1 MSSNTIVPCPDIS
14 FDIQQVHMDI
24 RWLLEKRFSF
34 ELTKDCFDQNKQNT
48 LGVNLT
54 HPPMEGRALEI
65 VAEKGWPADL
75 IRSKY
80 LGPLTLGDKPAA
92 DAGLDPSSYTI
103 IGEEIADR
111 YVGSV
116 IEQVKQYHA
125 KAYPKLKPV
134 TRVYCA
140 YLNTFS
146 GYRMHI
152 DTHTTF
158 KYHLPVIENKYS
170 FMFSEN
176 ESGIEMT
183 NLPADGRLWRLDTRK
198 LHSAVNLAPL
208 SNNYRMHIIF
218 SVYDDPFNIYDSGVY
233 AQP

>member
-1 MSSNTIVPCPDIS
+1 MTSKTIEPCNGVSFDVNRINQDIEWLLKYVS
-14 FDIQQVHMDI
+14 FDIKDY
-24 RWLLEKRFSF
+24 FSI
-34 ELTKDCFDQNKQNT
+34 EENTK
-48 LGVNLT
+48 LGINLT
-54 HPPMEGRALEI
+54 HPPIEGPALELI
-65 VAEKGWPADL
+65 QSKWPNSL
-75 IRSKY
+75 PNTKY
-80 LGPLTLGDKPAA
+80 IGPLTLGDKPAVQ
-92 DAGLDPSSYTI
+92 AGIDPSSYTI
-103 IGEEIADR
+103 IGEEISKR
-111 YVGSV
+111 YIGTV

-125 KAYPKLKPV
+125 STYPNLKPI

-140 YLNTFS
+140 YLNTFA
-146 GYRMHI
+146 GYKMHI

-170 FMFSEN
+170 FMFSED

-183 NLPADGRLWRLDTRK
+183 HLPADGRLWKLDTRK

-233 AQP
+233 RQT